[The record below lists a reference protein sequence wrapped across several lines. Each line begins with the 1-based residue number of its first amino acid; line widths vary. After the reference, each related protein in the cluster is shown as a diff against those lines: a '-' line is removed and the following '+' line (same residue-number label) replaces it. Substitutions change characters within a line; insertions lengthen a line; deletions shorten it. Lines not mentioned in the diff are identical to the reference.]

1 MSNSRDALASRSLF
15 GICFK
20 SPPSLRFGIS
30 ASDDAVAAPN
40 EQNRFAVGAAILA
53 LVLLLAVGYGV
64 DFWTRSR
71 LLESERRNV
80 ELRLAPYAN
89 SISVGLRRRL
99 ERLNGLRA
107 FVEREHSIDGVNR
120 DFPLLAEGLL
130 PGASGVRA
138 LELLKRGTVRW
149 VYPLKGNEKAANL
162 DLLADPRADVVRDVQ
177 RLNQTDSIVITGPVT
192 IAQGGVA
199 LIARQHIRTRDPS
212 MPDAATV
219 VVDVDSLLAVA
230 GMLGGVPGLDVGL
243 LDRSGARMGSLT
255 AVMPPDPVYANVSTP
270 DGHFTLVGS
279 PVGGWNA
286 AVAASLLAI
295 RATGFMIILL
305 VAGLVYLINER
316 QSRLTA
322 AVRMRT
328 RELQTA
334 NEKLEREVQVRLEA
348 EEALR
353 RQEEQ
358 LLHAQKM
365 EAVGTLAGGI
375 AHDFNNVL
383 TAIIGFGGLALD
395 RTNEFALA
403 RGESEEIAGIR
414 QDVEEILRASQH
426 AAVVTNQLLAFSR
439 KQFARPEALDVGG
452 VVRDIEGLLQRL
464 IGERVRL
471 ETKMASDLPNVFVDR
486 GQLTQVIVNLA
497 VNARDAMPDGG
508 RIAIDANRKHVRA
521 GGWRSE
527 RGVPDGDYVEI
538 RFEDSGVGM
547 PPDVLARIFEPFY
560 TTKGLGKG
568 TGLGLSTVYGI
579 VGRLGGRVLVD
590 SVEGKGTIFR
600 VLLPQYDAP
609 ALRADAS
616 PTRPGVEPGSETIL
630 LAEDEPA
637 VRQLATRVLSR
648 LGFAVLAASSGEEA
662 IAMSAAHSGRI
673 DLLLTDLVMGGVNGR
688 VTAERVQTQRPGL
701 RVLFMSGYS
710 EEVAKIGDFD
720 GGRATLLSKPFTPDV
735 LARKV
740 REVLGRS

>member
-1 MSNSRDALASRSLF
+1 MSDAPVRVPEEQHRIAPIGPALAT
-15 GICFK
+15 
-20 SPPSLRFGIS
+20 
-30 ASDDAVAAPN
+30 
-40 EQNRFAVGAAILA
+40 

-64 DFWTRSR
+64 DLWTRSK

-89 SISVGLRRRL
+89 AMSVGLKRRL
-99 ERLNGLRA
+99 ERLNGLKA
-107 FVEREHSIDGVNR
+107 FVEREHSIAEVNR

-138 LELLKRGTVRW
+138 LELLKNGTVRW
-149 VYPLKGNEKAANL
+149 VYPLKGNEKALNL
-162 DLLADPRADVVRDVQ
+162 DLLHDSRADVVRDAQ
-177 RLNQTDSIVITGPVT
+177 RLIQTDSVVITGPVPL
-192 IAQGGVA
+192 AQGGIG
-199 LIARQHIRTRDPS
+199 LIARQRIHTRDPS
-212 MPDAATV
+212 MPDATTV
-219 VVDVDSLLAVA
+219 VVDVDSLLSVA
-230 GMLGGVPGLDVGL
+230 GLLGGVPGLDVGL
-243 LDRSGARMGSLT
+243 LDRSGSRMGSL
-255 AVMPPDPVYANVSTP
+255 AAIMPPDAVHADIATP
-270 DGHFTLVGS
+270 DGHFTIVGS

-322 AVRMRT
+322 AVAMRT
-328 RELQTA
+328 RELQRA
-334 NEKLEREVQVRLEA
+334 NEQLEREVQVRLEA

-395 RTNEFALA
+395 RTNEFAEL
-403 RGESEEIAGIR
+403 RGENEEIAGIR
-414 QDVEEILRASQH
+414 HDVEEILRASQH

-464 IGERVRL
+464 IGERIRL
-471 ETKMASDLPNVFVDR
+471 ETKMAADLPNVFVDR

-497 VNARDAMPDGG
+497 VNSRDAMPEGG
-508 RIAIDANRKHVRA
+508 RISIDANRKHVRA
-521 GGWRSE
+521 GGWRSA
-527 RGVPDGDYVEI
+527 RGVPDGDFVEL
-538 RFEDSGVGM
+538 RFEDTGQGM
-547 PPDVLARIFEPFY
+547 SSEVLARVFEPFY

-590 SVEGKGTIFR
+590 SVVGKGTIFR
-600 VLLPQYDAP
+600 VLIPQYHAP
-609 ALRADAS
+609 VSVADPS
-616 PTRPGVEPGSETIL
+616 PGRPIPEPGSETIL

-637 VRQLATRVLSR
+637 VRKLATLVLSR
-648 LGFAVLAASSGEEA
+648 LGFAVLEASSGEEA
-662 IAMSAAHSGRI
+662 IALSASYAGRI
-673 DLLLTDLVMGGVNGR
+673 DLLLTDMVMGGVSGR

-720 GGRATLLSKPFTPDV
+720 GGRASLLAKPFTPDV

-740 REVLGRS
+740 REVLGRT